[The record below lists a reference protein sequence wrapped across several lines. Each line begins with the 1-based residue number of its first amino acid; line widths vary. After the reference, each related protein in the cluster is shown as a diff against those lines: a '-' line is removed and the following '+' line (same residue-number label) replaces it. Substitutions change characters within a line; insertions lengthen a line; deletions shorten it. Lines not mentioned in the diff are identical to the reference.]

1 MVIIL
6 FLNNFNPDYNEIN
19 KKVNNGRYVLLLEV
33 VILIAVL
40 GYVNIASNTT
50 QKHQLQRK

>member
-19 KKVNNGRYVLLLEV
+19 KTVNNGRYLLLLEV

-40 GYVNIASNTT
+40 GYVNISSNTT

>member
-19 KKVNNGRYVLLLEV
+19 KTVNNGRYLLLLEV

-40 GYVNIASNTT
+40 GYVNISSNTS